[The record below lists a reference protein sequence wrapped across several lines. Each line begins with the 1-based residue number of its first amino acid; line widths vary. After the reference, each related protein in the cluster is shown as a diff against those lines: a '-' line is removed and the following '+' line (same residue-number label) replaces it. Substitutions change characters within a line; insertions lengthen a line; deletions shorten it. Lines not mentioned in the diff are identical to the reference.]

1 MFTPF
6 ITGTRNISYK
16 GRWTRPRICAIA
28 WGIALLFPLM
38 LYAQQSVKTGVE
50 VLVERN
56 FKAIEGMRVGLITNA
71 TGVNSE
77 LISTIDLLNDAEN
90 VHLVALYG
98 PEHGVRGDYAA
109 GDKVESYT
117 DQATG
122 LPVFSLYGA
131 TRKPTPE
138 VLDGVEVLVY
148 DIQDIGVRSYTYIST
163 MGLAM
168 EAAAELGIPFV
179 VLDRPNPLGG
189 LKVEGGLVE
198 PEFESFVSAFPI
210 PYVYGLTPG
219 ELAQLINDKGWME
232 TDQKVD
238 LTVIRME
245 GWTREMTFEDTNLPW
260 VPSSPHIPHAYSSY
274 YYVTS
279 GIMGELGVFSEGVG
293 YTLPFQTFAA
303 EWIDEQA
310 LSDAMNALNLPG
322 VYFRPIVYK
331 PFYGR
336 DQGKTLRG
344 VQIHLYDVE
353 QVELMPLQFY
363 FMQVHHEL
371 YPAKD
376 IFGISE
382 NRWSMFDKVNGS
394 DQLRLEFSREYLV
407 EPLIEQWR
415 EDAKKFQ
422 EESMPFWFYPS
433 ND

>member
-6 ITGTRNISYK
+6 ITRTHKKSYK
-16 GRWTRPRICAIA
+16 GLWPWARISAIA

-38 LYAQQSVKTGVE
+38 LYAQQPVKTGIE

-56 FKAIEGMRVGLITNA
+56 FSAIEGMRVGLITNA

-77 LISTIDLLNDAEN
+77 LISTIDLLNNAEN
-90 VHLVALYG
+90 VQLVALYG

-138 VLDGVEVLVY
+138 MLEGVEVLVY

-168 EAAAELGIPFV
+168 EAAAELGIPFL

-219 ELAQLINDKGWME
+219 ELALLIADKGWME

-245 GWTREMTFEDTNLPW
+245 GWTREMTFEETELPW
-260 VPSSPHIPHAYSSY
+260 VPTSPHIPHAYSSY

-310 LSDAMNALNLPG
+310 LSEAMNALNLPG

-336 DQGKTLRG
+336 DQGNTLRG

-371 YPAKD
+371 YPSKD
-376 IFGISE
+376 IFGSSE
-382 NRWSMFDKVNGS
+382 NRWGMFDKVNGS
-394 DQLRLEFSREYLV
+394 DQLRLEFSKEYLV
-407 EPLIEQWR
+407 EPLLEQWR
-415 EDAKKFQ
+415 KDAKTFQ
-422 EESMPFWFYPS
+422 EESTLFWLYPS
-433 ND
+433 QD